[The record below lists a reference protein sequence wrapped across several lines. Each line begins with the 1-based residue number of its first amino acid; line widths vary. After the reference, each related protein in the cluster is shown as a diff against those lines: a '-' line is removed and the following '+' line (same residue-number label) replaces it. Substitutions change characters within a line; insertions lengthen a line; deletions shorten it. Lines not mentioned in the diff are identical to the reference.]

1 MRSHLTHV
9 TIEGK
14 KLNII
19 GTSNILK
26 IRDSFQSQ
34 LYKNMF
40 FFFMCNDWDT
50 EGNCFRLKNIA
61 NSYRGTL

>member
-9 TIEGK
+9 TIERK

-34 LYKNMF
+34 LIKICS
-40 FFFMCNDWDT
+40 FFMCNDWDT
-50 EGNCFRLKNIA
+50 EGNCFRLKKIA